1 MDTSNI
7 PKLFWYT
14 VSICIL
20 AVTFGVLHLAYK
32 SSCVSIKFANIQI
45 DLSAAAADLEEINR
59 QLEEKNSMLAEGRA
73 QLERREKILEELVN
87 SAPTR
92 TIEVAEIR
100 KRIMPADTRIPMPKI
115 EEIPNEKFKAL
126 DKRLNT
132 VQEVVRRPWEQRQ

>member
-45 DLSAAAADLEEINR
+45 DLSVAAADLEEINS
-59 QLEEKNSMLAEGRA
+59 QLEEKNNMLAEARA
-73 QLERREKILEELVN
+73 ELERREKNLAKLVSST
-87 SAPTR
+87 SAR
-92 TIEVAEIR
+92 TIEVDEIR
-100 KRIMPADTRIPMPKI
+100 KYVMPTDTRIPMPKI